1 MCHFPGAP
9 HVLPPQDGPGVSG
22 AASDLPRK
30 QPGPLRARIDCEAG
44 WEQGELT
51 LGGDR
56 APTWPLRAWIYLAE
70 PVDDAGTLLGS
81 MGSGERGHLVQ

>member
-30 QPGPLRARIDCEAG
+30 QPGPLRARLIVRQDG
-44 WEQGELT
+44 N
-51 LGGDR
+51 R
-56 APTWPLRAWIYLAE
+56 
-70 PVDDAGTLLGS
+70 VS
-81 MGSGERGHLVQ
+81 